1 MLAQLFHQAWTLSYH
16 VLLWFWL
23 SVCVSVLEGVVV
35 LVMNDWSHTD
45 AECTVSSR
53 PVAALSPEVE
63 ASCCLLS
70 SLRFS
75 SDRRQCSFME
85 LYTSTAS
92 QSQLRGTHPHPS
104 LNSLLQQ
111 DITFQ

>member
-1 MLAQLFHQAWTLSYH
+1 MLGVWNALSSGLDFELSCIIV
-16 VLLWFWL
+16 VLTQC
-23 SVCVSVLEGVVV
+23 VCVCPCWRGVVV

-75 SDRRQCSFME
+75 SDRRQRSFME

-92 QSQLRGTHPHPS
+92 QSQLRGTPPHPHPS
-104 LNSLLQQ
+104 SNS
-111 DITFQ
+111 